1 MSKCKIPAPERKEI
15 TNRTSVDV
23 YSATQYAN
31 GTLQQKKTKL
41 KRPKTEMKQ
50 NKDKSGDNQHNEL
63 FDVV

>member
-1 MSKCKIPAPERKEI
+1 MQDPSSREKGNHEQNISRCIFGDTICKWHF
-15 TNRTSVDV
+15 TT
-23 YSATQYAN
+23 
-31 GTLQQKKTKL
+31 KKTKL